1 MTTLK
6 PFPGV
11 RPARPLDVHALLVP
25 GPDKRFTQAG
35 KTMESMLSDGSLTR
49 DDDSFYVY
57 EQRLPDGRSR
67 SGVIGVLDTAGIRT
81 LGTSASKAKSE
92 SLAAIG
98 DIGFQLQAVTCLSRN
113 LDIPDGE
120 LVMEFESPD
129 GVIHKLSKVQSDTEI
144 DIGDVLAVDGIQ
156 HLASGKSMAAV
167 FRSEDAWMAPVHR
180 AVDTGSISEKNALK
194 AISKAM
200 PLTEATPDG
209 IREGAGRFGF
219 VFKSG
224 ACYTAECESEKPNA
238 RLIQDTVLNGIYKS
252 DEGKGRISYY
262 TDMEAMLADMAE
274 KKHDLAIVMRTP
286 DLEALWD
293 ASPKIPKNA
302 AAFLPEVLDGMVI
315 RPSE

>member
-98 DIGFQLQAVTCLSRN
+98 DIGFQLQAVTCLSKG
-113 LDIPDGE
+113 LDVPDGE
-120 LVMEFESPD
+120 QVMEFESHD
-129 GVIHKLSKVQSDTEI
+129 GVIHRLSKAPSGTEI
-144 DIGDVLAVDGIQ
+144 DIGDVLAVGGIQ
-156 HLASGKSMAAV
+156 HLASGKAMAAV

-200 PLTEATPDG
+200 SLTETALDG
-209 IREGAGRFGF
+209 ICGGTARFGL

-224 ACYTAECESEKPNA
+224 ACYAAECESEKPDA
-238 RLIQDTVLNGIYKS
+238 RLIQDAVLDGIYKS
-252 DEGKGRISYY
+252 DEGKGRVSYY
-262 TDMEAMLADMAE
+262 TDMESMLSDMAE